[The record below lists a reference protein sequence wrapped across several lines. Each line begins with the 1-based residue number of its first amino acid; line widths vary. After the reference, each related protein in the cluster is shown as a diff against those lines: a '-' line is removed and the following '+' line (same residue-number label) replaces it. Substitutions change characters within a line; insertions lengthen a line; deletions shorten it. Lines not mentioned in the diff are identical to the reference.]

1 VKDKIF
7 KILAFFVVLK
17 IVKLIILGASFL
29 IFSKIALG
37 QTIGIGV
44 SPSIVRFAYPGTY
57 LYEFCFF
64 NQGDTDAVYETV
76 NGEVMV
82 QYQTFTVPART
93 NLTTCVKKQLLLT
106 VIQPGYFYITAKP
119 ATQEQQAGAVSV
131 VRRVGVKIELANYTS
146 QINVTAGNQTNQTTT
161 TTITSGGGG
170 GGTVSQRT
178 TTTTITTISV
188 GGTVGINQTNT
199 TKTTANTLK
208 NQTNQA
214 TTTTTTKKVNSPP
227 IDESVVEKQVIE
239 ALNKTTNLTNKPSF
253 GIIDIAKI
261 ALIIGVIVGLIYLI
275 FYVIQ
280 IV

>member
-1 VKDKIF
+1 MEKIF
-7 KILAFFVVLK
+7 KILLWLAFIEIIATGLIVLYFAK
-17 IVKLIILGASFL
+17 VGLA
-29 IFSKIALG
+29 

-44 SPSIVRFAYPGTY
+44 SPSIVKFNSPGTY

-76 NGEVMV
+76 NGEVIV
-82 QYQTFTVPART
+82 QYKKFTVPART
-93 NLTTCVKKQLLLT
+93 NFTNCVKKQLLLT

-146 QINVTAGNQTNQTTT
+146 QINATPGNQTTT

-170 GGTVSQRT
+170 GAVGQQ
-178 TTTTITTISV
+178 TTTTITSGGGAV
-188 GGTVGINQTNT
+188 GNQTNA
-199 TKTTANTLK
+199 TKTTTTTLK
-208 NQTNQA
+208 NQTNQ
-214 TTTTTTKKVNSPP
+214 TITTTKKVNSPP

-261 ALIIGVIVGLIYLI
+261 ALMIGVIVGLIYLI

-280 IV
+280 VI